1 MSYPNQDDENN
12 TSQEKDSQL
21 KAQKEMMLKQVLSAD
36 ARLRLNNVRMVKP
49 DLADLVEN
57 YILNV
62 TAQGKI
68 SGQIS
73 DDQLKQI
80 LLSAQQPKR
89 DFKFNRVWS
98 QENIIKGKK
107 ARIFMKAVVYREY
120 APDDDYAKIL
130 KVEDIDEP
138 KPKQDEVIFTNKA
151 SALN

>member
-12 TSQEKDSQL
+12 TQEKDSQL
-21 KAQKEMMLKQVLSAD
+21 KAQKEMMLKQVLSSE

-57 YILNV
+57 YILNLNV
-62 TAQGKI
+62 QGKI

-89 DFKFNRVWS
+89 DFKFNRV
-98 QENIIKGKK
+98 
-107 ARIFMKAVVYREY
+107 
-120 APDDDYAKIL
+120 
-130 KVEDIDEP
+130 
-138 KPKQDEVIFTNKA
+138 
-151 SALN
+151 

>member
-57 YILNV
+57 YILNL

-68 SGQIS
+68 TGQIS

-89 DFKFNRVWS
+89 DFKFNRV
-98 QENIIKGKK
+98 
-107 ARIFMKAVVYREY
+107 
-120 APDDDYAKIL
+120 
-130 KVEDIDEP
+130 
-138 KPKQDEVIFTNKA
+138 
-151 SALN
+151 